1 MTLFWFEIAHFLIA
15 IFGILVAVS
24 AAALF
29 FLVIRYERQLQ
40 TLWRAIGFTSL
51 ALTFLLFIFER
62 KFPVLELPALITQA
76 FAFSSIYIGVF
87 SEPKL
92 SQLLQI
98 GKKPTATQHDTYQT
112 FKNTVGKRSAS
123 PVTIFVFTLAAIL
136 LVGVFWAPFLPAFLA
151 GLAALFIALTIPM
164 QLRRYQR
171 EQDDLK
177 ARRLNLYPLLGYIAL
192 LLGVGALAFYRLP
205 GLDLVAVRTLTLEYS
220 SAWQSGQ
227 LLIFLGLLMLAMWAW
242 TFIRVRPFL
251 RTYVVFLTIAI
262 LVASLG
268 SLIFTTLIFRIVER
282 NNLSLMTQGVKAE
295 DLVLQNRV
303 DTALLVSRTIG
314 NDDDILQSYSAKQN
328 DRLRELVTEYLN
340 NSSADSIRLFDQ
352 GGKIIVSPTDER
364 DEGRVIADDKYLNFV
379 LTERKQLKTFDTR
392 PGILSPE
399 ILARGLYPILD
410 DSDAVIG
417 AIEVHYV
424 FDNAFVDFSKGK
436 TGLDVS
442 IYAGKKRS
450 ATTILTLDEISRWTG
465 SEETERA
472 VIEPVLNDGKLVS
485 LALDRLGRPYYSAFQ
500 PIKNVNGEIIG
511 MASVGTPTNTLFEE
525 TRQQLIT
532 TFLIVMLI
540 SLVVALVG
548 YLAIRSFSG
557 STKK

>member
-1 MTLFWFEIAHFLIA
+1 MTLFWYEIAHFLIA

-40 TLWRAIGFTSL
+40 TLWRAIGFT
-51 ALTFLLFIFER
+51 ALSVAFLLFIFER
-62 KFPVLELPALITQA
+62 KFPILELPALVTQA
-76 FAFSSIYIGVF
+76 FAFISIYIGVF
-87 SEPKL
+87 AEPRL

-98 GKKPTATQHDTYQT
+98 GKQPTATQHDTYRT

-123 PVTIFVFTLAAIL
+123 PATIFFFTLAA
-136 LVGVFWAPFLPAFLA
+136 LVLIGAFWAEFLPAFLT
-151 GLAALFIALTIPM
+151 GLATLFIALTIPM

-171 EQDDLK
+171 EQQDLK

-192 LLGVGALAFYRLP
+192 LLGMSALIFFRLP
-205 GLDLVAVRTLTLEYS
+205 ALDLVAVRTLTLEYS
-220 SAWQSGQ
+220 SAWQFGQ

-282 NNLSLMTQGVKAE
+282 NNLSLMTQGAKAE
-295 DLVLQNRV
+295 ELVLQNRA

-314 NDDDILQSYSAKQN
+314 NDDDVLRAFTSNSDQ
-328 DRLRELVTEYLN
+328 LRELISEYLN
-340 NSSADSIRLFDQ
+340 NSSADTIRLYDQ
-352 GGKIIVSPTDER
+352 GGKIIISPTDER
-364 DEGRVIADDKYLNFV
+364 DEGRVISDDRYLNFV
-379 LTERKQLKTFDTR
+379 LAERKQLKTFDTR
-392 PGILSPE
+392 PGILSSE
-399 ILARGLYPILD
+399 IVARGLYPILSTD
-410 DSDAVIG
+410 QSVIG
-417 AIEVHYV
+417 AVEVGYV

-436 TGLDVS
+436 TGLDVT
-442 IYAGKKRS
+442 IYAGKKRA
-450 ATTILTLDEISRWTG
+450 ATTILTLDEVSRWTG

-500 PIKNVNGEIIG
+500 PIKNVNGDIIG
-511 MASVGTPTNTLFEE
+511 MTSVGTPTHTLFEE

-540 SLVVALVG
+540 SLLVALVG
-548 YLAIRSFSG
+548 YLAIRSFGTSR
-557 STKK
+557 K